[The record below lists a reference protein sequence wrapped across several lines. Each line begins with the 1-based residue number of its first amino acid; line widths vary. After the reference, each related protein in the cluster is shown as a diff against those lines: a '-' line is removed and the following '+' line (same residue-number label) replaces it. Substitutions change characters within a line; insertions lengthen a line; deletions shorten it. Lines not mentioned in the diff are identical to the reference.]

1 MEPVAPARRVAAGGP
16 FLCEAGSGASFRVH
30 DVVGEQSSHLE
41 GEGEAD
47 VGACARLC
55 VVDRGAAGACLVST
69 HAGADREVRFLP
81 LAAPAGGGGS

>member
-1 MEPVAPARRVAAGGP
+1 MPPARRVAAGGP
-16 FLCEAGSGASFRVH
+16 FLCEAGTGASFRVH

-55 VVDRGAAGACLVST
+55 VVDRGAAGACVVST

>member
-1 MEPVAPARRVAAGGP
+1 M
-16 FLCEAGSGASFRVH
+16 H
-30 DVVGEQSSHLE
+30 DVVGERSSHLE

-55 VVDRGAAGACLVST
+55 VVDRGAAGACVVST

-81 LAAPAGGGGS
+81 LAAGGWRGVLSFGIRPPGWRPGRIKP